1 MGKSLQ
7 DQLLKAGLANKKQA
21 VRAKKA
27 KNSKEKLKR
36 TGKDVEDE
44 SALLVK
50 QARDKKLAKDKALNE
65 AKNRQAELAAIK
77 AQIHQI
83 VAMNRVEERGDIEHR
98 FPDGS
103 TITTMRLT
111 DMQRRAVINGV
122 LAIVKTNDQYDLIPR
137 KAAQK
142 IAERDESLILVCN
155 NHTDE
160 QAEDDEYADFQV
172 PDDLMW

>member
-50 QARDKKLAKDKALNE
+50 QAMDKKLAKDKALNE

>member
-36 TGKDVEDE
+36 TGKEVEDE
-44 SALLVK
+44 SAQLAK
-50 QARDKKLAKDKALNE
+50 QAMEEKLAKDKALNE
-65 AKNRQAELAAIK
+65 EKNRQAELAAIK

-103 TITTMRLT
+103 TITTMLLT
-111 DMQRRAVINGV
+111 DTQRKAVINGV

-142 IAERDESLILVCN
+142 IAERDESLVLVCN
-155 NHTDE
+155 DNADE

>member
-36 TGKDVEDE
+36 TGKEVEDE
-44 SALLVK
+44 AEMLAK
-50 QARDKKLAKDKALNE
+50 KAREEKLAKDKALNAE
-65 AKNRQAELAAIK
+65 KNRQAEQAAIQ
-77 AQIHQI
+77 AQIHQL
-83 VAMNRVEERGDIEHR
+83 VAMNRVAERGDIEHR

-103 TITTMRLT
+103 KIMTLLLT
-111 DMQRRAVINGV
+111 DMQRKAVINGV
-122 LAIVKTNDQYDLIPR
+122 LAIVKTNDTYDLLPR
-137 KAAQK
+137 KAALK
-142 IAERDESLILVCN
+142 IAERDDSAVLVCN
-155 NHTDE
+155 DSVDDE
-160 QAEDDEYADFQV
+160 SVDDEYADFQV